1 MSSTFLS
8 PDQALATLKEYESG
22 DGLSLRELMD
32 TRRNG
37 QGGLTYND
45 FLVLPGK
52 IDFPVSNRED
62 GAGPGLEGVFQLRG
76 LIVIHSLP
84 CLAPVFLL
92 SLSYLS
98 TCNLG
103 LVFGRPRRSPSRP
116 R

>member
-1 MSSTFLS
+1 MQRTIANMSSTFLS

-52 IDFPVSNRED
+52 IDFPVSSREFE
-62 GAGPGLEGVFQLRG
+62 PFRVRG
-76 LIVIHSLP
+76 FES
-84 CLAPVFLL
+84 
-92 SLSYLS
+92 
-98 TCNLG
+98 
-103 LVFGRPRRSPSRP
+103 
-116 R
+116 